1 MKRYDRVYRNG
12 KIFTADR
19 EGLYA
24 DSMALKDGRIAWI
37 GKGEDLDLT
46 EEEVIDLK
54 GRTVLPG
61 LIDSHMHPIMVAAN
75 LKQIVCLPPYVHSI
89 AELTEAV
96 KKVRQEQGPNQWIL
110 GWGYDEGKLQEGR
123 TPTRYD
129 LDAGA
134 SDVPVCIIRSCGH
147 IRCVN
152 SKALEL
158 GGIDENT
165 ICPEGG
171 RIGRDEKGIPTGILE
186 ENARDLL
193 AQYMPVEDEAE
204 VIENLINLSEHL
216 LSEGITAI
224 ADMGNIDDR
233 DYFDVYEKARAK
245 GFSQRVG
252 VFYMWDQFRHKQGF
266 HFEEERLSGEI
277 PTRVCG
283 IKIIADGGI
292 SGRTAWVNR
301 PYLSGGGEEYG
312 VSTCTEEDITS
323 AIAFCKENQAQ
334 LSVHAMGQNSIDM
347 AVNLIAEE
355 DDWLDDKLPHA
366 RIEHASMPT
375 ENALAKSAAAD
386 IAFVTQPVFLYAEIE
401 RYLENLGLQWLQ
413 TTFPFRQILLRGIR
427 LAFSTDAP
435 ATPLADATNPFICL
449 ETAVTRIAGDGTD
462 CGRENTVDIET
473 ALELYTREGA
483 YVMGFTDIGI
493 LKEGYRADFIVLDRD
508 IFSVA
513 ADEIHGIQV
522 EETYMDGVLR
532 YQKRS

>member
-1 MKRYDRVYRNG
+1 MKQYDSVYTNG
-12 KIFTADR
+12 KIFTADD

-24 DSMALKDGRIAWI
+24 DSMALQDGKIVWI
-37 GKGEDLDLT
+37 GKGEALDLAG
-46 EEEVIDLK
+46 EDVIDLQ

-75 LKQIVCLPPYVHSI
+75 LKQIVCLPPYIHSI
-89 AELTEAV
+89 EELTQAV
-96 KKVRQEQGPNQWIL
+96 RKVRQEQGPDRWIL

-152 SKALEL
+152 SKALAL

-165 ICPEGG
+165 VCPEGG
-171 RIGRDEKGIPTGILE
+171 RIVRDDRGVPTGVLE

-193 AQYMPVEDEAE
+193 AQYMPAEEEADI
-204 VIENLINLSEHL
+204 IENLTNLSEHL

-224 ADMGNIDDR
+224 ADMGNMDDR
-233 DYFDVYEKARAK
+233 DYFDIYENARKK
-245 GFSQRVG
+245 GFAQRVG
-252 VFYMWDQFRHKQGF
+252 VFYMWDQFRHKPEF
-266 HFEEERLSGEI
+266 HFVQQRLSGEI

-292 SGRTAWVNR
+292 SGRTAWVNQ
-301 PYLSGGGEEYG
+301 PYLAGSGAEYG

-323 AIAFCKENQAQ
+323 AIAFCKENKAQ
-334 LSVHAMGQNSIDM
+334 LSIHAMGQNSIDM

-355 DDWLDDKLPHA
+355 EDWLDDRLPHA

-401 RYLENLGLQWLQ
+401 RYLENLGIQWLQ
-413 TTFPFRQILLRGIR
+413 STFPFREILRRGIR

-435 ATPLADATNPFICL
+435 ATPLADATNPFLCV
-449 ETAVTRIAGDGTD
+449 ETAVTRKAGDGTD
-462 CGRENTVDIET
+462 CGRENAVDLET
-473 ALELYTREGA
+473 ALKLYTREGA
-483 YVMGFTDIGI
+483 YVMGFADIGM
-493 LKEGYRADFIVLDRD
+493 LKKDYRADFIVLDRD
-508 IFSVA
+508 IFSVPEQ
-513 ADEIHGIQV
+513 EIHLVQV
-522 EETYMDGVLR
+522 AETYMDGELR
-532 YQKRS
+532 YQKE

>member
-1 MKRYDRVYRNG
+1 MRQFDRVYTKG
-12 KIFTADR
+12 KIFTAD
-19 EGLYA
+19 EAGLYA
-24 DSMALKDGRIAWI
+24 DAMALKDGRIAWI
-37 GKGEDLDLT
+37 GRGTELDLA
-46 EEEVIDLK
+46 EEDVIDLR

-75 LKQIVCLPPYVHSI
+75 LKQIVCLPPYIHSI

-96 KKVRQEQGPNQWIL
+96 RKVRKEQGPNQWIL

-165 ICPEGG
+165 VCPEGG
-171 RIGRDEKGIPTGILE
+171 RIARDERGIPTGILE

-193 AQYMPVEDEAE
+193 AEYMPAEAE
-204 VIENLINLSEHL
+204 GDITKNLADLSEHL
-216 LSEGITAI
+216 LSEGITTI
-224 ADMGNIDDR
+224 ADMGNMDDR
-233 DYFDVYEKARAK
+233 DYFDVYEKARAE

-252 VFYMWDQFRHKQGF
+252 IFYMWDQFRHKSGF
-266 HFEEERLSGEI
+266 HFDRERLSGEI

-301 PYLSGGGEEYG
+301 PYLSGDGEECG

-323 AIAFCKENQAQ
+323 AIAFCKENGAQ
-334 LSVHAMGQNSIDM
+334 LAVHAMGQNSIDM
-347 AVNLIAEE
+347 AVNLIAGEE
-355 DDWLDDKLPHA
+355 DWLDDRLPHA

-401 RYLENLGLQWLQ
+401 RYVENLGLAWLQ
-413 TTFPFRQILLRGIR
+413 TTFPFKEILHRGIR

-435 ATPLADATNPFICL
+435 ATPLADATDPFLCL
-449 ETAVTRIAGDGTD
+449 ETAVTRKGGDGTD
-462 CGRENTVDIET
+462 CGRENAVDLET
-473 ALELYTREGA
+473 ALKLYTREGA
-483 YVMGFTDIGI
+483 YVMGFTDIGM
-493 LKEGYRADFIVLDRD
+493 LKKGYRADFVVLDRD
-508 IFSVA
+508 IFNVPGNQ
-513 ADEIHGIQV
+513 IHQVRV
-522 EETYMDGVLR
+522 EETYMDGELR
-532 YQKRS
+532 YRRE